1 MRVLL
6 TGAAG
11 FIGFHCAQRL
21 LLHETTEMVVGVDNL
36 NAYYDPVLKAARL
49 DKLTAQKKF
58 RFAKADI
65 ADAEAMRRLW
75 AEIKPTHVLHLAA
88 QAGVRY
94 AAQAPFAYTH
104 SNINGF
110 LSILE
115 ACRAHPPAHLLY
127 ASSSAVYGLNEHL
140 PFAEDQMTDRPASLY
155 GATKKANELMAHSYA
170 HLYGLAATGL
180 RFFTVYGPWGRPDMA
195 FFKFT
200 KAMLSNESIPLY
212 NSGQMIRDF
221 TYIDDVVAASLALF
235 DKPPMGTPPHR
246 VLNIGGASPVLLLD
260 AVAALEA
267 AVGVSA
273 ARDLLPFQ
281 PGDVPATTAD
291 PAALKALV
299 GFIPETPLGDGL
311 GRFVEWY
318 RGYYGG

>member
-21 LLHETTEMVVGVDNL
+21 LADLATEIVVGVDNL
-36 NAYYDPVLKAARL
+36 NAYYDPTLKAARL
-49 DKLTAQKKF
+49 AQLTSHKNF
-58 RFAKADI
+58 RFAKGDI
-65 ADAEAMRRLW
+65 ADADAMRALW

-94 AAQAPFAYTH
+94 AAEVPFAYTH

-110 LSILE
+110 LSVLE

-140 PFAEDQMTDRPASLY
+140 PFSEDHKTDSPASLY

-200 KAMLSNESIPLY
+200 KAMLHQEAIPLY
-212 NSGQMIRDF
+212 NSGQMVRDF

-235 DKPPMGTPPHR
+235 DIPPIGTPPHR
-246 VLNIGGASPVLLLD
+246 ILNIGGASPVLLLD

-299 GFIPETPLGDGL
+299 GFIPETPLTEGL
-311 GRFVEWY
+311 RRFVEWY
-318 RGYYGG
+318 RAYYQ